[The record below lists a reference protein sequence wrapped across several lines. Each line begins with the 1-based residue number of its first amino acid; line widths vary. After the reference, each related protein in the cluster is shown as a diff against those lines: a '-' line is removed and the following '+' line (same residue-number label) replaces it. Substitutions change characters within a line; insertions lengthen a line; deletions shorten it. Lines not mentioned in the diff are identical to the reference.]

1 MTEQRL
7 SDLIDPALRGLGVRG
22 QVREERLRIALAE
35 VVGAGLAS
43 LCRAARLDRGVLL
56 IATANSSLAHHLQLD
71 APPGLDPLN
80 HPVVHDLV
88 RPTPAHARSA
98 PTCR

>member
-43 LCRAARLDRGVLL
+43 LCRAERLDRGVLL
-56 IATANSSLAHHLQLD
+56 IATANSALAHQLQMD
-71 APPGLDPLN
+71 APRVIASLTRRVGPA
-80 HPVVHDLV
+80 LV
-88 RPTPAHARSA
+88 RRNRSPAR
-98 PTCR
+98 